1 MSALPQLLDRK
12 MLAEELGIPRST
24 VDAIFRQLP
33 VVTFPDPTTAT
44 GRHRKVFVKRHDVA
58 ELIERGTYSNNGT
71 DVRG

>member
-44 GRHRKVFVKRHDVA
+44 GRHRKVFVKRDDVA
-58 ELIERGTYSNNGT
+58 DLIQRGTYANDGT
-71 DVRG
+71 SGRG